1 MGSLHLSLP
10 TFTSLSEL
18 LLPLPELA
26 GQFSS
31 LHFTLAAYM
40 ILQAINTCLG
50 EEKKHVYVVYK
61 VIVQAS
67 RLQEDKIR
75 GGQTNPDRSVDV
87 EEYARKAYP
96 HFPRTETTHLLS
108 PLIIAMNK

>member
-1 MGSLHLSLP
+1 M
-10 TFTSLSEL
+10 SEL
-18 LLPLPELA
+18 RLA
-26 GQFSS
+26 LRQLGGQFSS

-61 VIVQAS
+61 AIVQAS

-87 EEYARKAYP
+87 EEYARKEYP
-96 HFPRTETTHLLS
+96 HFPRTETTHPLS